1 MSRPNR
7 AISDFASNRLG
18 FNLAAK
24 ENPASHG
31 AVLGQTRSP
40 PFEVRTMTLNTFLNV
55 LTENPAAAVH
65 LLLPD
70 QSFVPAHF
78 HVTEVGRVH
87 KDFIDCGGT
96 TRSATT
102 CVLQVWVAQDF
113 DHRLD
118 TTKLAIIVRL
128 AAPVLKATDLPVEVE
143 YENGVVSQFPV
154 TAAEVT
160 PSGVLLHL
168 GTKHTACLA
177 QDRCGVGAADAACC
191 TTPRCC

>member
-1 MSRPNR
+1 M
-7 AISDFASNRLG
+7 ILDHFLT
-18 FNLAAK
+18 
-24 ENPASHG
+24 
-31 AVLGQTRSP
+31 VLS
-40 PFEVRTMTLNTFLNV
+40 
-55 LTENPAAAVH
+55 ENPAAALH
-65 LLLPD
+65 LMMPD
-70 QSFVPAHF
+70 GSFVPAHY

-96 TRSATT
+96 TRSTTT
-102 CVLQVWVAQDF
+102 CVLQVWVADDT

-118 TTKLAIIVRL
+118 TTKLAMIVRL
-128 AAPVLKATDLPVEVE
+128 AAPLLKATDLPVEVE

-154 TAAEVT
+154 AAAEVT

-191 TTPRCC
+191 ATPGCC